1 MSKIN
6 KILAC
11 IDFSEYSLLTLGY
24 AVDIA
29 RGTDRQIV
37 AFHVINLRTLKGVEK
52 ISNYLPSGPVREK
65 NETSGT
71 SKEIDP
77 PVNYLPYN
85 AIDENYIASLRAD
98 RKELLESMIKD
109 HFSDEASRIQLKIE
123 AGTPYECILKAIETE
138 GADLVVM
145 ANKGRSNLA
154 RVLFGSSAEKVFR
167 HSPVPVVG
175 VRDKSK
181 FKRG

>member
-1 MSKIN
+1 MSRIN

-24 AVDIA
+24 AVDFA
-29 RGTDRQIV
+29 KGTDRQIV

-52 ISNYLPSGPVREK
+52 ISNYLPSGPLK
-65 NETSGT
+65 NEEPGA
-71 SKEIDP
+71 SKEMDP
-77 PVNYLPYN
+77 PVDYLPYN
-85 AIDENYIASLRAD
+85 AIDENYIASLQAD
-98 RKELLESMIKD
+98 RKELLESLIND
-109 HFSDEASRIQLKIE
+109 HFSDEKSRIEIKID
-123 AGTPYECILKAIETE
+123 AGTPYDCILKAIDTL
-138 GADLVVM
+138 GVDLVVM

-167 HSPVPVVG
+167 HSPVPVLG

-181 FKRG
+181 FRRG

>member
-1 MSKIN
+1 MSRIN

-24 AVDIA
+24 AVDFA
-29 RGTDRQIV
+29 KGTDRQIV

-52 ISNYLPSGPVREK
+52 ISNYLPSGPLK
-65 NETSGT
+65 NEEPGA
-71 SKEIDP
+71 SKEMDP
-77 PVNYLPYN
+77 PVDYLPYN
-85 AIDENYIASLRAD
+85 AIDENYIASLQAD
-98 RKELLESMIKD
+98 RKELLESLIND
-109 HFSDEASRIQLKIE
+109 HFSDEKSRIEIKID
-123 AGTPYECILKAIETE
+123 AGTPYDCILKAIDTL
-138 GADLVVM
+138 GVDLVVM

-167 HSPVPVVG
+167 HSSVPVLG

-181 FKRG
+181 FRRG

>member
-1 MSKIN
+1 MSRIN

-11 IDFSEYSLLTLGY
+11 IDFSEYSLMTLGY
-24 AVDIA
+24 AVDLA
-29 RGTDRQIV
+29 KETDRQVV
-37 AFHVINLRTLKGVEK
+37 AFHVINLSTLKGVEK
-52 ISNYLPSGPVREK
+52 ISNYLPSGPAKDEGPD
-65 NETSGT
+65 SA
-71 SKEIDP
+71 KEMDP

-85 AIDENYIASLRAD
+85 AIDENYIASLQAD
-98 RKELLESMIKD
+98 RKELLESLIKD
-109 HFSDEASRIQLKIE
+109 HFSEEASRIQIKVE
-123 AGTPYECILKAIETE
+123 AGTPYDCILKAIDTE

-167 HSPVPVVG
+167 HSPVPVLG

>member
-1 MSKIN
+1 MSRIN

-11 IDFSEYSLLTLGY
+11 IDFSEYSLMTLGY
-24 AVDIA
+24 AVDLA
-29 RGTDRQIV
+29 KGTDRQVV

-52 ISNYLPSGPVREK
+52 ISNYLPSGPAKDEGPD
-65 NETSGT
+65 SA
-71 SKEIDP
+71 KEMDP

-85 AIDENYIASLRAD
+85 AIDENYIASLQAD
-98 RKELLESMIKD
+98 RKELLESLIKD
-109 HFSDEASRIQLKIE
+109 HFSEEASRIQIKVE
-123 AGTPYECILKAIETE
+123 AGTPYDCILKAIDTE

-167 HSPVPVVG
+167 HSPVPVLG